1 MDGVCTITSNSGWKW
16 DDILIDLG
24 MRLCDLAHQDF
35 VIKCEKVEDICRA
48 KSEGKVALIPTLEGA
63 APIENELDRID
74 ILYGFGIRLM
84 GITYSESM
92 H

>member
-35 VIKCEKVEDICRA
+35 VIKCEK
-48 KSEGKVALIPTLEGA
+48 
-63 APIENELDRID
+63 
-74 ILYGFGIRLM
+74 
-84 GITYSESM
+84 
-92 H
+92 